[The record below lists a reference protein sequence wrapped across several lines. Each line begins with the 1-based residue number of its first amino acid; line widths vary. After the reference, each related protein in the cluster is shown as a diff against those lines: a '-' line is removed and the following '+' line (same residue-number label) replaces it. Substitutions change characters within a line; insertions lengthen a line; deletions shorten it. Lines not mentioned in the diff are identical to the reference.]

1 MASTASVDPGFAP
14 PSANAEKILQRI
26 FAPRRSY
33 SVTEGRMCEPDE
45 ALVEQSQQGDL
56 AAFETLIRKHQRMI
70 HSLTFRMTG
79 SMDEA
84 EDLSQETF
92 VRAYRNIAAYR
103 ADCKFSTWLYRIAI
117 NVCLTWR
124 DRENLRAR
132 ANRNWIENQAIEA
145 DGHSSQL
152 GDQINAKLHQALL
165 KLPPKQ
171 RAAVMLTMYDGV
183 NHAEAAQVLN
193 CSETTVSW
201 RVFAA
206 KRKLKHLLSLTGE
219 RD

>member
-1 MASTASVDPGFAP
+1 
-14 PSANAEKILQRI
+14 
-26 FAPRRSY
+26 
-33 SVTEGRMCEPDE
+33 MCEPDE

-56 AAFETLIRKHQRMI
+56 AAFEKLIRKHQRMI

-79 SMDEA
+79 SMDDA

-92 VRAYRNIAAYR
+92 VRAYRNIGAYR
-103 ADCKFSTWLYRIAI
+103 AGSRFSTWLYRIAI
-117 NVCLTWR
+117 NACLTWR
-124 DRENLRAR
+124 DRENLRVK
-132 ANRNWIENQAIEA
+132 ANRNWTENQAIEA
-145 DGHSSQL
+145 EGYSSDCGAQL
-152 GDQINAKLHQALL
+152 NANLHTALL

-171 RAAVMLTMYDGV
+171 RAAVMLTMYDGM

-206 KRKLKHLLSLTGE
+206 KRKLKYLLSLTDE
-219 RD
+219 RK

>member
-1 MASTASVDPGFAP
+1 
-14 PSANAEKILQRI
+14 
-26 FAPRRSY
+26 
-33 SVTEGRMCEPDE
+33 MCEPDD

-56 AAFETLIRKHQRMI
+56 AAFEALIRKHQRMI

-79 SMDEA
+79 SMDDS

-92 VRAYRNIAAYR
+92 VRAYRNIAVYR
-103 ADCKFSTWLYRIAI
+103 ADCKFSTWLYRIAM

-124 DRENLRAR
+124 DRETVRAR
-132 ANRNWIENQAIEA
+132 TNRNWTENQTIGA
-145 DGHSSQL
+145 DGHNSEVARQL
-152 GDQINAKLHQALL
+152 SAKLHEALL
-165 KLPPKQ
+165 KLPSKQ
-171 RAAVMLTMYDGV
+171 RAAVMLTMYDGM

-201 RVFAA
+201 RVFTA

-219 RD
+219 RE